1 MATGQYTEVTF
12 KPSKNQ
18 ANAGEAISFTLSY
31 KINSKPPRPKVLY
44 GIGYVDGP
52 TDTITVYMGGK
63 TELKLGHVI
72 AVVNSNPKPGDS
84 DTVYGRIVF
93 AQPGHYVVDGVT
105 LLVDGDR
112 IRDAREIQEF
122 DVSGAAAQPA
132 PKEEKPT
139 IPVWV
144 PVAIAGVAAAGIGT
158 YLFVTKSKGK

>member
-1 MATGQYTEVTF
+1 MAKGQFTEVSF

-18 ANAGEAISFTLSY
+18 ANAGETISFSLSY

-52 TDTITVYMGGK
+52 TDKITVYLGGK
-63 TELKLGHVI
+63 TELKLGNVVAI
-72 AVVNSNPKPGDS
+72 VNSNPKPGDS
-84 DTVYGRIVF
+84 DTVYGRIEF
-93 AQPGHYVVDGVT
+93 TQPGRYVIDGVT
-105 LLVDGDR
+105 LLADGDR

-122 DVSGAAAQPA
+122 NVSGAVTAPP
-132 PKEEKPT
+132 PKEEKPA

-144 PVAIAGVAAAGIGT
+144 PVAIVGVAAAGIGT